1 MLYSYSISLI
11 LTWTSNILAFIPT
24 KSRFT
29 TAYIRLGTMTM
40 CSTRLFT
47 DWFTVSFS
55 IVLVA
60 WTTGSHIDYSGG
72 IFSFPTRH
80 QFRSVCHTF
89 WWDFQTPRVLFDIL
103 EIEQQKI
110 VILDILLILQEKVNL
125 DYF

>member
-1 MLYSYSISLI
+1 
-11 LTWTSNILAFIPT
+11 
-24 KSRFT
+24 
-29 TAYIRLGTMTM
+29 MTM

-47 DWFTVSFS
+47 DWFAVSFS